1 MTNDAPLDGAET
13 GAVPDPLQTPQEAH
27 QHAEEEATIAAET
40 TSQSE
45 AEQAPA
51 GTGPL
56 VTPPPVAGWDHPA
69 EETTAPVTAPTPA
82 KTHGSGGT
90 VIAVAVIVALVIG
103 ALAGLAGGY
112 AGARLAGSGASV
124 MAGALGQTKI
134 PTVPTGSADEP
145 VVAAAAAAVPSVV
158 NIDVTEGASAADSKA
173 LPDSHPSVPMGG
185 QGSGVSYKTTS
196 DGGTYILT
204 NNHVVENAS
213 KITVRSTAGKSWP
226 ATVVGRDADNDI
238 AVIKITEKLPTIAL
252 GSSKDLVVG
261 QTVVAIGSPFGLE
274 HSVTSGVVSALGR
287 SLPDF
292 GDNATGS
299 YPLIDVIQ
307 TDAAINPG
315 NSGGALVD
323 RSGRLVGIN
332 TAIYSDSGS
341 SGGIGFAVPVDK
353 VIDVSEQLIANGSVS
368 HPFIGIIGI
377 TVTPELAATDK
388 LTVEEGALVE
398 ELAPGSGAAKAG
410 VKVGDIVVAV
420 DGSDVRSMDDLI
432 LLVRRHKASEAV
444 KIKLL
449 RDGKPLELSVTV
461 GDRPAGYSATPT
473 ATPTPIPAPKK

>member
-1 MTNDAPLDGAET
+1 MTDETPLDVAADEGQLTPASSPEEAHEQAET
-13 GAVPDPLQTPQEAH
+13 EAAV
-27 QHAEEEATIAAET
+27 AAET
-40 TSQSE
+40 ASYNE

-56 VTPPPVAGWDHPA
+56 ITPPPVAGWEDPA
-69 EETTAPVTAPTPA
+69 PPVSPA
-82 KTHGSGGT
+82 AHGSAGT
-90 VIAVAVIVALVIG
+90 VVAVAVIVALVVG

-112 AGARLAGSGASV
+112 AGARLAGGSPSV
-124 MAGALGQTKI
+124 GVAAFGRTTTA
-134 PTVPTGSADEP
+134 TVSTATADEP

-158 NIDVTEGASAADSKA
+158 NIDVTEATSSANSKS

-185 QGSGVSYKTTS
+185 QGSGVAFKLTS

-238 AVIKITEKLPTIAL
+238 AVVRIAEKLPIIAL
-252 GSSKDLVVG
+252 GDSKNLVVG

-274 HSVTSGVVSALGR
+274 HSVTSGVVSAMGR

-292 GDNATGS
+292 AGDTSGT

-323 RSGRLVGIN
+323 RTGRLVGIN
-332 TAIYSDSGS
+332 TAIYSDSGA
-341 SGGIGFAVPVDK
+341 SGGIGFAVPVHK
-353 VIDVSEQLIANGSVS
+353 AIDVADQLIANGSVM
-368 HPFIGIIGI
+368 HPFIGILGV
-377 TVTPELAATDK
+377 TLTPELAATDG
-388 LTVEEGALVE
+388 VAGEEGALVKE
-398 ELAPGSGAAKAG
+398 ITPGSGSSKAG
-410 VKVGDIVVAV
+410 VKVDDVVVAV
-420 DGSDVRSMDDLI
+420 DGDSVRSMDDLI
-432 LLVRRHKASEAV
+432 LLIRRHKTGDVV

-449 RDGKPLELSVTV
+449 RAGKPIELSVTV
-461 GDRPAGYSATPT
+461 GDRPADYSAT
-473 ATPTPIPAPKK
+473 ATPTPAPKK